1 MLEIDK
7 EELAAAIAYLDDE
20 DAIVKLVKA
29 YTEGKLVV
37 KTSREKLAKII
48 YDGVMGTTGVSI
60 STNDSERIADKI
72 MELLE
77 RKLLWKKH

>member
-37 KTSREKLAKII
+37 KTSRKKLAKII

-77 RKLLWKKH
+77 GK

>member
-77 RKLLWKKH
+77 GK